1 MSRHLYKKRFDD
13 MYDSKKCFFDELKK
27 YLSTYEEVQL
37 NPDSLR
43 IMNIHWCIFISGFQK
58 GQKTEIK

>member
-1 MSRHLYKKRFDD
+1 
-13 MYDSKKCFFDELKK
+13 MYNSDSSFFDELKK
-27 YLSTYEEVQL
+27 YLPTYEEVYL

-58 GQKTEIK
+58 GKKTEMK

>member
-13 MYDSKKCFFDELKK
+13 MYDSKSNFFDELKK
-27 YLSTYEEVQL
+27 YLPTYEEVHL
-37 NPDSLR
+37 NQDSLR

>member
-1 MSRHLYKKRFDD
+1 MCRYLYKKRFND
-13 MYDSKKCFFDELKK
+13 MYNSDSSFFDELKK
-27 YLSTYEEVQL
+27 YLPTYEEVYL

-58 GQKTEIK
+58 GKKTEMK